1 MELWGGGNTSRER
14 SIVIMNASE
23 RTENIRRETISLD
36 LVKGR
41 LLVSSKSPFSAVMG
55 QEARMQVAD
64 VKKFNCEEKRRK
76 CNWGEM
82 DWGVMLLPPCLP
94 SSVSLCLSVSLSL
107 SMVRVESAD

>member
-1 MELWGGGNTSRER
+1 MELWGGGNTSREH
-14 SIVIMNASE
+14 SIVIMSASE

-55 QEARMQVAD
+55 QEARMQVVD
-64 VKKFNCEEKRRK
+64 VKKFNCEERRRK

-82 DWGVMLLPPCLP
+82 DWGVMLLPAF
-94 SSVSLCLSVSLSL
+94 LCLSVSLSLSL